1 MDKKLTFTSGYD
13 KSKLLTYLNLLRYFR
28 KNKEFA
34 FHSYSSFVN
43 GNKRVLDEYIIKN
56 IQDIKIL
63 EVGCGQR
70 FTTTLLFHSMGYNI
84 IGIDTDFIDPHF
96 SIKGF
101 LRVLKTNSFE
111 RFVKTFFRHILFDC
125 VYYRTLQKEFG
136 KLLKINDVD
145 IRVMNVCH
153 LEFPD
158 NYFDYICS
166 NAVFEHINDVEKA
179 TSEIARVLKSGGIVD
194 IGIHLFPS
202 LSGGHN
208 LEWAYPNENLSKR
221 VPPWDHLRKN
231 FFPTHVYLNKLRE
244 NDYLL
249 IFNKYF
255 SIIDIK
261 SKHEGKKFLTK
272 EILNELTDFSK
283 NELLKRSIRV
293 VMKK

>member
-1 MDKKLTFTSGYD
+1 MNKNLTFTSGYD
-13 KSKLLTYLNLLRYFR
+13 KSKLLTYANLLKYFR

-34 FHSYSSFVN
+34 LHSYNSFVN

-56 IQDIKIL
+56 IQGIKIL

-101 LRVLKTNSFE
+101 LRVLKTNGFE
-111 RFVKTFFRHILFDC
+111 RFVKTFFRHILFDR

-208 LEWAYPNENLSKR
+208 LEWAYPNENPSKR

-272 EILNELTDFSK
+272 EILNELTSFSK